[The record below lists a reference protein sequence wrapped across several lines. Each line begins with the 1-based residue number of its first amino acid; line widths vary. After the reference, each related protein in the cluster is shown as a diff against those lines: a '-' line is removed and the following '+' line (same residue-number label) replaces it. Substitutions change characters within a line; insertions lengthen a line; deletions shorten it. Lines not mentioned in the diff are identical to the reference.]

1 MKISLALLVVIGGLV
16 SGGAAAQA
24 QALDFAWFAG
34 VGGGLAA
41 HDNGPFS
48 RRLQSYYNF
57 EGVGAEQLYQTQ
69 DFPRTSYTLNA
80 GGGLM
85 FGGSILIGLNGE
97 KLFLPAVMSTTGIGN
112 RQDEYRLSGVGGGI
126 DLGYVLVNDAG
137 TLVYPFIHA
146 GYYSY
151 TLEIDN
157 QQPDSLPFFE
167 GKPIPP
173 ATMATYTGAAPRF
186 GIGVG
191 LVRYLGGIS
200 GGAGGLVVNARLSYG
215 RMPSRP
221 EWEQDGKVVS
231 NGGHTPEYNAVSLS
245 VSIGGGTG
253 R

>member
-1 MKISLALLVVIGGLV
+1 MKTSLALLFLLL
-16 SGGAAAQA
+16 GGAAAHA
-24 QALDFAWFAG
+24 QALNFAWFAG

-57 EGVGAEQLYQTQ
+57 AGVGAERLYQTE
-69 DFPRTSYTLNA
+69 DFPRTAYTLNA
-80 GGGLM
+80 GAGLM
-85 FGGSILIGLNGE
+85 FGGSIMIGLNGE
-97 KLFLPAVMSTTGIGN
+97 KLFIPAVLSTTGIGN
-112 RQDEYRLSGVGGGI
+112 DQDEYRLSATGGGV
-126 DLGYVLVNDAG
+126 DLGYVLVNDLG
-137 TLVYPFIHA
+137 TLIYPFVHA
-146 GYYSY
+146 GLYGY
-151 TLEIDN
+151 TLEIEN
-157 QQPDSLPFFE
+157 RQKDSLPFFE

-173 ATMATYTGAAPRF
+173 NGTATYAASAPRI
-186 GIGVG
+186 GIGIG

-200 GGAGGLVVNARLSYG
+200 NGAGGLVLNARLSYG

-221 EWEQDGKVVS
+221 EWEQDGQVVD